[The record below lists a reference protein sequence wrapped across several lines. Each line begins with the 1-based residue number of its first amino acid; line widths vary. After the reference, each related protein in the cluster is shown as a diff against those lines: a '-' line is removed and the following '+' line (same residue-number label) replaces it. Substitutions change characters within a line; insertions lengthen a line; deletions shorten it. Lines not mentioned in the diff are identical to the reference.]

1 MRQGVKRAKT
11 LPLLLACSLL
21 SALAGCGGGA
31 SSGEHSGSVKANE
44 PPDPPPINA
53 APVNTPPIASPTI
66 DPNPSP
72 PTNIVVPEQINLRVL
87 ALYTSNLQSQYSN
100 VELRITH
107 LFAVANQALANSAV
121 NTQLEIAALQ
131 AVDYTDVLS
140 TPNLLSEL
148 TAGEHAAFSNIQK
161 LRDDNAADLV
171 TLFIPFQNDG
181 YCGYA
186 WIGGY
191 RTNGDLSNPVEAD
204 YGYSVVAANCSDFA
218 LIHELG
224 HNFGLAHSRRESATG
239 GTSLWSVGHGIDQRF
254 TTIMASE
261 TVFAGARLP
270 FFSSPSHDCLGQ
282 PCGISYLDA
291 AAGAD
296 AQRMLEITT
305 PQVAAYR

>member
-1 MRQGVKRAKT
+1 MRQRVKRAT
-11 LPLLLACSLL
+11 ALRILLACCLL
-21 SALAGCGGGA
+21 QTLVGCSGGGE
-31 SSGEHSGSVKANE
+31 SSDGVKVAVPPSPTPAISADVE
-44 PPDPPPINA
+44 PDPNSSQPTLPI
-53 APVNTPPIASPTI
+53 TGPIAPQQVS
-66 DPNPSP
+66 
-72 PTNIVVPEQINLRVL
+72 VRVL
-87 ALYTSNLQSQYSN
+87 ALYTSSLQTQYNN
-100 VELRITH
+100 VELRIEH

-121 NTQLEIAALQ
+121 NTQLEIAAL
-131 AVDYTDVLS
+131 APVEYADALS

-148 TAGEHAAFSNIQK
+148 TAGEHAAFSNIKK

-191 RTNGDLSNPVEAD
+191 RTNGDLSNPLEAD

-224 HNFGLAHSRRESATG
+224 HNFGLAHSRREDATG

-254 TTIMASE
+254 TTLMASE

-270 FFSSPSHDCLGQ
+270 LFSSPGQDCLGQ
-282 PCGISYLDA
+282 PCGISHLDT